1 MLMVMKMNVYLMI
14 HVQVLLTQVGLVMVT
29 VIVPTIQTAVGMVV
43 TVVNLLV

>member
-1 MLMVMKMNVYLMI
+1 MNMMNVFQMI
-14 HVQVLLTQVGLVMVT
+14 HVQMLLTQVGLVMVT